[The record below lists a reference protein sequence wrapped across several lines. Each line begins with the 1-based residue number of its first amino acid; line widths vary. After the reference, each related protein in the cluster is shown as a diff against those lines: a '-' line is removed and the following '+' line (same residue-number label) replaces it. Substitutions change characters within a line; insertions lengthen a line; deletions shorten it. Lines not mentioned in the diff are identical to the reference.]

1 MIDIHELI
9 SRINA
14 MRASEEGYAKVENYF
29 TYCSDSSD
37 VDSSCRKAM
46 ANWCVQVADTLS
58 FSHETVSLAMSF
70 FDRYLSSRRGK
81 SQEALDSRN
90 MFQLAAITCFYTAV
104 KTYEPVELGVDLLAK
119 MCRNFY
125 SEADIIAMESDI
137 LFALEWRVSGPT
149 PMDFVRHLIQLL
161 PSNESNTTSLLLEST
176 VPYMDQTVN
185 DVQFSFFKPSVV
197 GATCLLSSL
206 AQTNCLR
213 PEDLDS
219 FWVKLS
225 QIIDLTDV
233 TELQKKLNVNTPIC
247 HMNSSRKPRDVATK
261 NRRRSI
267 SLSPTSST
275 SSPVTVTARQA

>member
-1 MIDIHELI
+1 
-9 SRINA
+9 

-29 TYCSDSSD
+29 TYCSHSSD

-46 ANWCVQVADTLS
+46 ANWCIQVADTLS
-58 FSHETVSLAMSF
+58 FSHETVGLAMSF
-70 FDRYLSSRRGK
+70 FDRYLSSRRGR

-104 KTYEPVELGVDLLAK
+104 KTHEPVELGVDLLAK

-161 PSNESNTTSLLLEST
+161 PSNESNTSLLLEST

-197 GATCLLSSL
+197 GATCLLSSI

-225 QIIDLTDV
+225 QTIDLTDV
-233 TELQKKLNVNTPIC
+233 TVLQKRLNVNTPIC
-247 HMNSSRKPRDVATK
+247 HINSSRKSRDVATK
-261 NRRRSI
+261 NRRCSI
-267 SLSPTSST
+267 SLSTT
-275 SSPVTVTARQA
+275 SSPICVTATARQA